1 MKGMD
6 TVAKLIEKI
15 STYQILNYMIPGSV
29 LCVLLK
35 YWVGYD
41 LIAFSAVENVI
52 IVYFVGMV
60 NSRLSSL
67 VLKKILKKTRFIKET
82 ERDDF
87 IMAEK
92 KDAKLTVL
100 SDINNMFRA
109 MANVMLLLLV
119 AYGMKYIGSIETFV
133 LDNFNWI
140 AIGALFL
147 LFLFSFREQTKVV
160 KNRTEI
166 DNKDK

>member
-1 MKGMD
+1 MD

>member
-1 MKGMD
+1 ME
-6 TVAKLIEKI
+6 TIAKLIEKI

-41 LIAFSAVENVI
+41 LISFSAAENVI

-67 VLKKILKKTRFIKET
+67 VLKKILKEIHFIKET
-82 ERDDF
+82 EPEEF
-87 IMAEK
+87 IKAEK

-100 SDINNMFRA
+100 SDINNMFRS
-109 MANVMLLLLV
+109 MTNVMLLLLI
-119 AYGMKYIGSIETFV
+119 AYGLKHISCIETFV
-133 LDNFNWI
+133 LNNINWI
-140 AIGALFL
+140 AIASLFI

-160 KNRTEI
+160 KNRIET
-166 DNKDK
+166 DNKEK